1 MTDTPIHIDREEQS
15 PFQEEVVLENY
26 FATESTEKVL
36 RSVNQAIADGVRLV
50 VLSGDEG
57 SGKTMLCHKLD
68 RDPQQICKTVF
79 FPRTVDSFE
88 DVVRIV
94 AIGLGLDSQ
103 GGGDAR
109 TVDEVLEEISI
120 SLMSDDAPLL
130 LIFDEAE
137 NIYLA
142 TLERIRKMLDRLS
155 EAGGRIHVLFSGRT
169 TFLDNCQQLSMCD
182 FQNKEEHHVL
192 IEPLSEIETADY
204 LFHACSKLVDVD
216 CDVIFT
222 PEVVHNIYEVGG
234 GNFRMTNILAEEA
247 VQKDGDNTSF
257 MVLLENVK
265 EETVQAGKNSGLGI
279 LLNNYV
285 NQYRAYIP
293 HASVGGGIVLLCL
306 LFWFWGDG
314 DKTEIQTELPVIEKI
329 DNSPTIKPEPEK
341 KTVESEDAIEIP
353 KPLITPQ
360 AEMGTRNEE
369 DEDEEDEEV
378 LVVEE
383 RVENQLPEIE
393 IDVQQQTEFSAPVQ
407 EKNEDVKEVV
417 TESLEDP
424 PPVLLT
430 SKVVLK
436 TKDPVE
442 PKELIEPV
450 EIIELLRDDA
460 MKKRPG
466 KLPKTTQVTIKEQ
479 AVKQK
484 RRNEVREVIA
494 SNAHF
499 TVEQLYKKRLMA
511 GTSWYNNEKNHK
523 YTVQLMVLTSDTAE
537 GNLKKML
544 QEDRYRQEAGNFYI
558 FKKLSTSDTL
568 FVFYG
573 EYDNIAQARLAQN
586 SLPQFLRKHKPYAIS
601 VKGAMGKVR
610 R

>member
-1 MTDTPIHIDREEQS
+1 MIETPLHTEREEQS
-15 PFQEEVVLENY
+15 PFQEEIVLDNY
-26 FATESTEKVL
+26 FATENAEKIL

-68 RDPQQICKTVF
+68 SDPQQTCKTVF

-94 AIGLGLDSQ
+94 ALGLGLDPQ
-103 GGGDAR
+103 VGGDAR
-109 TVDEVLEEISI
+109 TIDEVLEEISTSLI
-120 SLMSDDAPLL
+120 SVGEPLL

-155 EAGGRIHVLFSGRT
+155 GSGAHIHVLFSGRT
-169 TFLDNCQQLSMCD
+169 TFLENCQQLSMCD

-192 IEPLSEIETADY
+192 IEPLTEIETADY
-204 LFHACSKLVDVD
+204 LFHSCSKLVDVE
-216 CDVIFT
+216 CGMIFT
-222 PEVVHNIYEVGG
+222 PEVVRNIYHVGG

-265 EETVQAGKNSGLGI
+265 EDAVESGESRGLGMF
-279 LLNNYV
+279 LKNYAD
-285 NQYRAYIP
+285 QYRAYIP
-293 HASVGGGIVLLCL
+293 HTSIGVGIVLLCI
-306 LFWFWGDG
+306 LFLFGGDG
-314 DKTEIQTELPVIEKI
+314 EQDEMQAEIPVIEKV
-329 DNSPTIKPEPEK
+329 DDSPTIKPELETSNAEPE
-341 KTVESEDAIEIP
+341 VVIDIP
-353 KPLITPQ
+353 KQVITPQ
-360 AEMGTRNEE
+360 TEMGTQI
-369 DEDEEDEEV
+369 EEV
-378 LVVEE
+378 KEPVVVEE
-383 RVENQLPEIE
+383 KGESPLPEVE
-393 IDVQQQTEFSAPVQ
+393 IDVQQQTEFSSPAL
-407 EKNEDVKEVV
+407 EKSEGMNEV
-417 TESLEDP
+417 TSETAEGV

-430 SKVVLK
+430 SKVVNK
-436 TKDPVE
+436 TKE
-442 PKELIEPV
+442 PIEHV
-450 EIIELLRDDA
+450 EIVELLRDSSS
-460 MKKRPG
+460 KRRPG
-466 KLPKTTQVTIKEQ
+466 RLPKTTRVTIKEQ
-479 AVKQK
+479 AVKEK
-484 RRNEVREVIA
+484 PRNEVREVIA

-511 GTSWYNNEKNHK
+511 GTSWYNNKKNHK
-523 YTVQLMVLTSDTAE
+523 YTVQVMVLTSETAE

-573 EYDNIAQARLAQN
+573 EYDTIAQARLAQN

-601 VKGAMGKVR
+601 VKGAMSKVR

>member
-1 MTDTPIHIDREEQS
+1 MIETPLHTEREEQS
-15 PFQEEVVLENY
+15 PFQEEIVLDNY
-26 FATESTEKVL
+26 FATENAEKIL

-68 RDPQQICKTVF
+68 SDPQQTCKTVF

-94 AIGLGLDSQ
+94 ALGLGLDPQ
-103 GGGDAR
+103 VGGDAR
-109 TVDEVLEEISI
+109 TIDEVLEEISTSLI
-120 SLMSDDAPLL
+120 SVGEPLL

-155 EAGGRIHVLFSGRT
+155 GSGAHIHVLFSGRT
-169 TFLDNCQQLSMCD
+169 TFLENCQQLSMCD

-192 IEPLSEIETADY
+192 IEPLTEIETADY
-204 LFHACSKLVDVD
+204 LFHSCSKLVDVE
-216 CDVIFT
+216 CGMIFT
-222 PEVVHNIYEVGG
+222 PEVVRNIYHVGG

-265 EETVQAGKNSGLGI
+265 EDAVESGESRGLGMF
-279 LLNNYV
+279 LKNYV
-285 NQYRAYIP
+285 DQYRAYIP
-293 HASVGGGIVLLCL
+293 HTSIGVGIVLLCI
-306 LFWFWGDG
+306 LFLFGGDG
-314 DKTEIQTELPVIEKI
+314 EQAEMQAEIPVIEKV
-329 DNSPTIKPEPEK
+329 DDSPTIKPELETSNAEPE
-341 KTVESEDAIEIP
+341 VVIDIP
-353 KPLITPQ
+353 KQVITPQ
-360 AEMGTRNEE
+360 TEMGTQI
-369 DEDEEDEEV
+369 EEV
-378 LVVEE
+378 KEPVVVEE
-383 RVENQLPEIE
+383 KGESPLPEVE
-393 IDVQQQTEFSAPVQ
+393 IDVEQQTEFSSPAL
-407 EKNEDVKEVV
+407 EKSEVMNEV
-417 TESLEDP
+417 TSETTEGV

-430 SKVVLK
+430 SKVVNK
-436 TKDPVE
+436 TKE
-442 PKELIEPV
+442 PIEHV
-450 EIIELLRDDA
+450 EIVELLRDSSS
-460 MKKRPG
+460 KRRPG
-466 KLPKTTQVTIKEQ
+466 RLPKTTRVTIKEQ
-479 AVKQK
+479 AVKEK
-484 RRNEVREVIA
+484 PRNEVREVIA

-511 GTSWYNNEKNHK
+511 GTSWYNNKKNHK
-523 YTVQLMVLTSDTAE
+523 YTVQVMVLTSETAE

-573 EYDNIAQARLAQN
+573 EYDTIAQARLAQN

-601 VKGAMGKVR
+601 VKGAMSKVR